1 MHTSEQLSRDMFRIE
16 SAGCAVHREDV
27 LEWGDR
33 DRLGIVVNTPYGG
46 LGAGLLLSLA
56 ITAFYDVPAKHRRS
70 RYLYPDNYLFH
81 VGGPGGR
88 HSYFDFWPD
97 YKEVF
102 VASNKAQVLAAV
114 NSHGVTHLVVPAGFV
129 EMSRHRHG
137 DDDAGRDRIKQA
149 FVYSPDGCVADANVV
164 IASSHPNV
172 LSNFEFTLWP
182 ERALQDS
189 ESYAAKLDPGT
200 AEAEDTRFAIEL
212 ARSRV
217 HEVPESHPIRRK
229 ALLRLAKAK
238 DGLGLREE
246 LRRIDVETALN
257 LLA

>member
-1 MHTSEQLSRDMFRIE
+1 MFRIE
-16 SAGCAVHREDV
+16 FTGRTARREDV

-81 VGGPGGR
+81 VGGPWGSHG
-88 HSYFDFWPD
+88 YFDFWPD

-102 VASNKAQVLAAV
+102 VANNKAQVLAAI
-114 NSHGVTHLVVPAGFV
+114 NSHGVTHLVVPAGFGD
-129 EMSRHRHG
+129 MSRHRHG
-137 DDDAGRDRIKQA
+137 EDDAGRDRIKQA
-149 FVYSPDGCVADANVV
+149 FVYSPDGCVADANIV
-164 IASSHPNV
+164 ITASHPNV

-182 ERALQDS
+182 ERALEDS
-189 ESYAAKLDPGT
+189 ESYATKLDPGT

-212 ARSRV
+212 TRSRAR
-217 HEVPESHPIRRK
+217 EVPESHPVRQK

-238 DGLGLREE
+238 SGLGLREE
-246 LRRIDVETALN
+246 LRGVEVQTALN